1 MTDAYRNNPGL
12 SGAAIAMKAYENL
25 QKDNID
31 PATGKPKYP
40 HLQDD
45 VKKAYGEHNWDTM
58 MVEDQ
63 KYHDKLEEQKEAAIE
78 KQKAQQVE
86 VSASRVPLTH
96 EIQAKIDQLSPEK
109 QAILKQYDPN
119 TRATLMAI
127 AFGNGEVDLEK
138 NFPSRLTKGA
148 PGLSTQQA
156 LGVIGQLTDNQWS
169 EQTYK
174 VKQDAYKDAT
184 SLKPDSLGG
193 QASSLNRFIG
203 HAAEVRRINNNIWNA
218 GGTKLFKTAWNKLST
233 EGYGTQAVALGN
245 AIEVVNAEYLNLIN
259 GGHVPSTPEKEA
271 HKVLMS
277 EDSTVGQINA
287 AIDVMAHM
295 ASVRADGMNENYK
308 TRTGNDFP
316 NLINEHRVDDAKAIG
331 MDVSPYYT
339 GGRIGGPGNAN
350 SPIMRNTQTGAQV
363 GAPPKNYTFSK
374 NYPTPNGGTITLY
387 KMPDNSIVDTQGNKY
402 DNNGKRL

>member
-1 MTDAYRNNPGL
+1 
-12 SGAAIAMKAYENL
+12 MKG
-25 QKDNID
+25 
-31 PATGKPKYP
+31 TG
-40 HLQDD
+40 
-45 VKKAYGEHNWDTM
+45 
-58 MVEDQ
+58 
-63 KYHDKLEEQKEAAIE
+63 
-78 KQKAQQVE
+78 
-86 VSASRVPLTH
+86 
-96 EIQAKIDQLSPEK
+96 
-109 QAILKQYDPN
+109 
-119 TRATLMAI
+119 
-127 AFGNGEVDLEK
+127 
-138 NFPSRLTKGA
+138 
-148 PGLSTQQA
+148 GLSTQQA
-156 LGVIGQLTDNQWS
+156 MGVIGQLTDNQWS

-259 GGHVPSTPEKEA
+259 GGHVPSTGEKEA

-374 NYPTPNGGTITLY
+374 NFPTPNGGTITLY